1 MSDSNQLPFFHVK
14 GTHREIGLAI
24 GREMSQAVRG
34 QVMAYNGQMP
44 EAGGIS
50 LTWSQAVLQARKY
63 LPFAEEFFPQY
74 VEEMRGIAEGAG
86 VDFDDV
92 NTLNCLEAITSDALH
107 LKCTSLAAGPE
118 VTEGGSGV
126 YVAHNEDWMP
136 DDLPFVYVV
145 QAEPEDE
152 PGFLGL
158 AYGALLPNLG
168 FNAAGLAH
176 VADSV
181 YPNDVRLGIPR
192 ILVTRAVLGARSL
205 GQAIQAVLHKRR
217 AAGYNH
223 LIADQTGEI
232 YNVEVSA
239 TAFDALYAG
248 EHWTAH
254 TNHYT
259 SPMMQPFEEA
269 PEQLINSRV
278 RLNRA
283 RHLMS
288 ARLGKLTMPD
298 FETILSDHVNHPSGI
313 CGHNSSCSSPF
324 ECSVTIASLIID
336 MVARTMWVCWGNPCQ
351 SASHGGWQKFQLKH

>member
-1 MSDSNQLPFFHVK
+1 MSTQLPFIRIK
-14 GTHREIGLAI
+14 GSHKEIGLAI
-24 GREMSQAVRG
+24 GREMAAAVRG
-34 QVMAYNGQMP
+34 QIQAYSSLMP
-44 EAGGIS
+44 AAEEVG

-74 VEEMRGIAEGAG
+74 VQEMRGIAEGAG

-92 NTLNCLEAITSDALH
+92 NTLNSLEAVTSDALH

-118 VTEGGSGV
+118 VTESGSGV
-126 YVAHNEDWMP
+126 FVAHNEDWMP
-136 DDLPFVYVV
+136 EDLPFVYVIH
-145 QAEPEDE
+145 AEPEDE
-152 PGFLGL
+152 PAFLGV

-192 ILVTRAVLGARSL
+192 IIVTRAVLGARSL
-205 GQAIQAVLHKRR
+205 GQAMRAALHKRR

-223 LIADQTGEI
+223 LIVDRNGEM
-232 YNVEVSA
+232 YNLEVSA
-239 TAFDALYAG
+239 TMFDALYAE

-254 TNHYT
+254 TNHYL
-259 SPMMQPFEEA
+259 SPIMRALEEA

-283 RHLMS
+283 RHLLQ
-288 ARLGKLTMPD
+288 ARLGKLTVAD

-313 CGHNSSCSSPF
+313 CGHNTACASPF

-336 MVARTMWVCWGNPCQ
+336 MAARTLWVCWGNPCQ
-351 SASHGGWQKFQLKH
+351 SAARGGWQKFSLKH